1 MGPGGIKQI
10 ILEDAGVP
18 GESGSVYSALETTTT
33 APSVANAIITDVGFL
48 FIKPT
53 PANTSLEFQESEG
66 VWTSVMAA
74 GGSTWGFIF
83 SDGANFR
90 VHAADSSTTRTLS
103 YYRLN

>member
-33 APSVANAIITDVGFL
+33 PSGVSDAIITDVGFL
-48 FIKPT
+48 WIKPT
-53 PANTSLEFQESEG
+53 AANTTLQFQETEDS
-66 VWTSVMAA
+66 WSTILTA
-74 GGSTWGFIF
+74 GGSTWSLVF

-90 VHAADSSTTRTLS
+90 VHATDSSTTRTLS